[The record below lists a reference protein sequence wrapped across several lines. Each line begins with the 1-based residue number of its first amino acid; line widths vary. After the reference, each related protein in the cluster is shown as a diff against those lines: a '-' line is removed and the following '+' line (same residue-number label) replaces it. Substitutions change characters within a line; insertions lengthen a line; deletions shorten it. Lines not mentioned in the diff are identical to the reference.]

1 MVTDIYI
8 VNLTKIT
15 KFNMFSKIGVVGSG
29 AMGTG
34 IAQVA
39 SMAGCEVLLYDI
51 NHDNLQKAKSN
62 LQSSLTKLLDK
73 GKIDAATLNAVL
85 GRILF
90 TDKLSAFGECELVI
104 EAIVENI
111 DVKKTLFANVEAI
124 VTDTCIIASNTSS
137 LSITAMASSL
147 KNPVRFL
154 GIHFFNPA
162 TLMQLVEVVPA
173 LQTEH
178 AIITHVKKNVES
190 WGKIVVEAKDSPGFI
205 VNKVARPYYGE
216 AIRIMEEGIA
226 SPQAIDHAM
235 TSIGGFKMGPFTLMD
250 FIGLDVNYAVTQ
262 SVWQS
267 FFYDARYKPSFSQKR
282 LVDAGY
288 LGKKTGRG
296 FYDYNQSLPNFVPT
310 EEDEAQMTYV
320 FNRIICMLIN
330 EAADTVQVGICNEQD
345 VELAMQY
352 GTNYPKG
359 LLAWAEELGYE
370 EIIYTLDNLYDR
382 YHEERYRVSPYLR
395 DRVSLQ

>member
-1 MVTDIYI
+1 
-8 VNLTKIT
+8 
-15 KFNMFSKIGVVGSG
+15 MFSKIGVVGSG

-51 NHDNLQKAKSN
+51 SSDNLQKAKSN
-62 LQSSLTKLLDK
+62 LHSALTKLLDK
-73 GKIDAATLNAVL
+73 GKIDAAILNAVL
-85 GRILF
+85 GRVLF
-90 TDKLSAFGECELVI
+90 TDNLSAFRECELVI
-104 EAIVENI
+104 EAIVENL
-111 DVKKTLFANVEAI
+111 DVKKSLFANLETI
-124 VTDTCIIASNTSS
+124 VPVTCIIASNTSS

-147 KNPVRFL
+147 KNPNRFV

-162 TLMQLVEVVPA
+162 PLMQLVEVVPA
-173 LQTEH
+173 LQTENSL
-178 AIITHVKKNVES
+178 ITDLKKNIES

-235 TSIGGFKMGPFTLMD
+235 TTIGGFKMGPFTLMD

-282 LVDAGY
+282 LVEAGY
-288 LGKKTGRG
+288 LGKKTGKG
-296 FYDYNQSLPNFVPT
+296 FYDYNELLPTFIPN
-310 EEDEAQMTYV
+310 EEDEAQMNYV
-320 FNRIICMLIN
+320 FNRILCMLIN
-330 EAADTVQVGICNEQD
+330 EAADTVQVGICSEQD